1 MHSTQLYMS
10 IHGRINRE
18 TYWKRWVVP
27 FLVIGSIINV
37 IAYALGWLDGEIWLV
52 DSYVEDILM
61 LLSFVGFEISD
72 PDMVAQIKFWSLLS
86 SLSSGTW
93 GVVLIKR
100 LHDRGHS
107 AWFLLVG
114 LIPLIGPLWITIE
127 CGLLPGVDEENDYGL
142 PMYDMV

>member
-10 IHGRINRE
+10 PHGRIDRE
-18 TYWKRWVVP
+18 TYWKRWVIP
-27 FLVIGSIINV
+27 FLLVGSVINV

-52 DSYVEDILM
+52 DSYVEDFLM
-61 LLSFVGFEISD
+61 LLAILGFEIAD
-72 PDMVAQIKFWSLLS
+72 ADMVAQIKFWTLLS
-86 SLSSGTW
+86 SITGGTW
-93 GVVLIKR
+93 GAVLIKR

-114 LIPLIGPLWITIE
+114 LIPVIGPIWITIE
-127 CGLLPGVDEENDYGL
+127 CGFMAGDDEENDFGL